1 MTPERAE
8 EVARNSTR
16 VIGLRDDQ
24 LFAVTQA
31 ILQACAEQRETDAKI
46 CEDISGNEPSGA
58 SGRFGA
64 LDCAA
69 AIREG
74 K

>member
-1 MTPERAE
+1 MTPERAKE
-8 EVARNSTR
+8 LANNASKYTCGSGMDAD
-16 VIGLRDDQ
+16 VI
-24 LFAVTQA
+24 AHA

-46 CEDISGNEPSGA
+46 CKDISGNEPSGA

-69 AIREG
+69 AIRG
-74 K
+74 QT